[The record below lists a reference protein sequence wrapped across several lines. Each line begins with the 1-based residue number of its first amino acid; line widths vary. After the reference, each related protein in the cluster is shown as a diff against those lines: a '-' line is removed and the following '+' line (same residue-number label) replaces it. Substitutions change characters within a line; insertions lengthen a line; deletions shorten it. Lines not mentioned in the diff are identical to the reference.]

1 VWTRFVAP
9 PARPWPDVTLEP
21 GSWYYLPAMAHAA
34 VEPASDAG
42 LASRAA
48 RGDVEA
54 YERLV
59 RQYHGSC
66 LRYASRMLRDDADA
80 EDAVQDTFMRAH
92 LALSRYDDRQPFR
105 AWIFRIL
112 VNRCRTLALQRARR
126 TRRFADDP
134 LALENTAAP
143 VHDTGNHAEV
153 IRRAVDELEPLLR
166 EAFLLKYVEGMEYQ
180 EMSAVLGAGV
190 SALKMRVKRA
200 CDALRPRLQE
210 IYDD

>member
-1 VWTRFVAP
+1 MTH
-9 PARPWPDVTLEP
+9 T
-21 GSWYYLPAMAHAA
+21 A
-34 VEPASDAG
+34 VEPVLDDG

-59 RQYHGSC
+59 RQHHPAC
-66 LRYASRMLRDDADA
+66 MRYAARMLRDEADA
-80 EDAVQDTFMRAH
+80 EDAVQDTFMRAY
-92 LALSRYDDRQPFR
+92 LALSRYDDRLPFR
-105 AWIFRIL
+105 AWVFRIL

-126 TRRFADDP
+126 ARRFAADSI
-134 LALENTAAP
+134 ALVNAAVP
-143 VHDTGNHAEV
+143 PHETQERSEA
-153 IRRAVDELEPLLR
+153 IRRAVDDLEPLLR
-166 EAFLLKYVEGMEYQ
+166 EAFLLKYVEGMDYQ
-180 EMSAVLGAGV
+180 EMASVLGAGV